1 MACPRYAQFPMDA
14 PAHVPEVIVE
24 DLHKAFKGKVVLAGI
39 DLSVGRG
46 EMIAIVGGSGCGK
59 TVLLKHITAHFSPDR
74 GRVLVADHDV
84 DPGDDGCAPVRDI
97 ASLSPLEL
105 DQIRTHWAVV
115 FQRNALLTGTVMD
128 NLSLLLRE
136 VQGMSDETI
145 RPLAVQALSDVGL
158 DPDLVLGRDREEL
171 SGGMAKRVAI
181 ARALVIDPVLI
192 LYDEPTAGLDPEMC
206 VQIHELIRRTHAS
219 QPALAAR
226 RGGAVRTTII
236 VTHDTELLQRLKPRI
251 VMLHD
256 GRVLFDGP
264 FEAFTRS
271 DNPHIT
277 PYLAQ
282 MHQLHHRTLP
292 PPSHDHEVAEM
303 RGP

>member
-1 MACPRYAQFPMDA
+1 MERPPN
-14 PAHVPEVIVE
+14 VPEIAVE

-39 DLSVGRG
+39 DLAIPRG

-59 TVLLKHITAHFSPDR
+59 TVLLKHITAHFMPDR

-84 DPGDDGCAPVRDI
+84 DPGPDGSAPMRDVGTLT
-97 ASLSPLEL
+97 ALEL
-105 DQIRTHWAVV
+105 DQVRAHWAVV

-128 NLSLLLRE
+128 NLALLLRE
-136 VQGMSDETI
+136 VQGMDDEQI
-145 RPLAVQALSDVGL
+145 RPLAVKALSDVGL

-206 VQIHELIRRTHAS
+206 VQIHELIRRTHQT
-219 QPALAAR
+219 QPALAAT

-236 VTHDTELLQRLKPRI
+236 VTHDTELLQRLQPRI

-256 GRVLFDGP
+256 GKVLFDGT
-264 FEAFTRS
+264 FDAFTRS

-282 MHQLHHRTLP
+282 MHQLHHRALP
-292 PPSHDHEVAEM
+292 PASHDHEIAEI
-303 RGP
+303 RRA